1 MFPSCGRGL
10 ATVLSQKAPRSST
23 RRWDVRSLLSVMV
36 AGALL
41 SGTVFVSH
49 AEAGDKKRGHGRAD
63 VGYERYDR
71 GYYRDDRDYRD
82 DRYYRHDR
90 YYRGHDVVV
99 IRDYYRPYYRPLPP
113 GLQKRY
119 YRGGYL
125 PPGWAKRVYAVPVY
139 VEREMVVVPHGYHR
153 GIIDGHAVVYNDRGF
168 ILDVAVLF

>member
-1 MFPSCGRGL
+1 
-10 ATVLSQKAPRSST
+10 
-23 RRWDVRSLLSVMV
+23 VRSLLSVVV

-41 SGTVFVSH
+41 GGTVFVSD
-49 AEAGDKKRGHGRAD
+49 AEAGDKKRGHRRAE
-63 VGYERYDR
+63 VRYERYDR
-71 GYYRDDRDYRD
+71 GYDRNDRDYRD

-90 YYRGHDVVV
+90 YYRDRDVVV

-113 GLQKRY
+113 GLRHRY

-125 PPGWAKRVYAVPVY
+125 PRGWAKKVYPVPVY
-139 VEREMVVVPHGYHR
+139 VERELVVVPHGYHR